1 MIYTNLQKGYSMKT
15 RIALLAA
22 AAFCLG
28 SSIAGTGQEP
38 APNAPDQLNVT
49 INTQQT
55 ADPVS
60 KYVFGSFIEHIG
72 GTIYKSMWA
81 ELLDDRKFW
90 FPITS
95 KEDAVPAGQNA
106 AQRQRMAL
114 RKWRPVGPDEA
125 VALDEDQPFVG
136 DHSPKITLDAS
147 TPHGVK
153 QSGFSLVN
161 GKTYAGRIYL
171 KGTPGT
177 KVTVSLIWGD
187 GAGDKQTAT
196 IPALTAEYKK
206 FPLNFTAKADT
217 SNATLE
223 IAGTGSGN
231 FHIGTVSLMPTDN
244 IQGFRPDTI
253 ALLKAMHSGMWRLP
267 GGNFLSDWNWYEA
280 IGDPDKRPPMFDHAW
295 NQMQVNDVGMDE
307 FMTLCKLIDVDPYV
321 TVNGGFGDS
330 HSAAEEVEYLNG
342 SVNTRLGAL
351 RAKNGHPEPYHIK
364 YWNIGNEPWGTFQM
378 GYTPVKYW
386 VLKNNEFA
394 KAMLKADP
402 SIVLI
407 GSGKML
413 EPMMLRGEER
423 QKYVDNLSGA
433 YLDDIDWT
441 GNMMKYSFGTFQGM
455 AQHWYEGPGR
465 HFDIQKAKSL
475 PANVVTGEAAVA
487 VAPTNSAMVMYE
499 PTTLEYARYAGDII
513 RRHAEEWQGYLDR
526 FPAARDKKIFM
537 SIDEYG
543 YGGGGGGGQRGGGP
557 NLKTALAY
565 GMLLNEWMRHT
576 DSIPM
581 GARTMGTS
589 ALDITP
595 TASTYNTIGLTYKLY
610 GEQFPG
616 TIPVALEGNSPQPAT
631 NPNYADEPKVR
642 SGSPTYPLDVFAA
655 LSPDHKNLVV
665 SVVNATEK
673 DQKLNV
679 NIAGASLTGP
689 GKAWVITGSSL
700 DAVNRVG
707 EPAQVHVSETST
719 ASAPSQLTV
728 APYTVSVYRF
738 PVAAK

>member
-1 MIYTNLQKGYSMKT
+1 MKT
-15 RIALLAA
+15 RIALFAA

-28 SSIAGTGQEP
+28 CSVTAFAQEA
-38 APNAPDQLNVT
+38 APNVPDQLNVT

-72 GTIYKSMWA
+72 GTIYRSMWT

-95 KEDAVPAGQNA
+95 KDEPLPPGQNA
-106 AQRQRMAL
+106 VQRQRMAL

-125 VALDEDQPFVG
+125 VSLDDDQPFVG
-136 DHSPKITLDAS
+136 DHSPKIQLDAS
-147 TPHGVK
+147 TPHGIK
-153 QSGFSLVN
+153 QAGFSVVK
-161 GKTYAGRIYL
+161 GKTYTGRIWL
-171 KGTPGT
+171 KGTPGSRAE
-177 KVTVSLIWGD
+177 VALIWGD
-187 GAGDKQTAT
+187 GASDREIVS
-196 IPALTAEYKK
+196 IPSLTADYKK
-206 FPLNFTAKADT
+206 FPLKFTSKAD
-217 SNATLE
+217 SANAALE

-231 FHIGTVSLMPTDN
+231 FHVGAVSLMPSDN
-244 IQGFRPDTI
+244 IEGFRPDTI
-253 ALLKAMHSGMWRLP
+253 ALLKSLHSGMWRLP
-267 GGNFLSDWNWYEA
+267 GGNFLSDWMWYDA

-295 NQMQVNDVGMDE
+295 NAMQVNDVGMDE

-378 GYTPVKYW
+378 GFTDLKYW
-386 VLKNNEFA
+386 VLKSNEFA

-423 QKYVDNLSGA
+423 VKYVDNLGPA
-433 YLDDIDWT
+433 YGNEIDWT
-441 GNMMKYSFGTFQGM
+441 GGMMAHSFGTFQGM
-455 AQHWYEGPGR
+455 AQHWYEGAGR
-465 HFDIQKAKSL
+465 HFDIQKAKTL
-475 PANVVTGEAAVA
+475 PASTPTGEAAVA
-487 VAPTNSAMVMYE
+487 VAPTNSAMVTYE
-499 PTTLEYARYAGDII
+499 PTTLEYARFAGDII
-513 RRHAEEWQGYLDR
+513 RRYAEEWNGYLDR
-526 FPAARDKKIFM
+526 FPAAKDKKIFL

-543 YGGGGGGGQRGGGP
+543 YGGGGGGGGGRGGP
-557 NLKTALAY
+557 NLKSALAY
-565 GMLLNEWMRHT
+565 GMLLNEWMRHSDYLT
-576 DSIPM
+576 M

-595 TASTYNTIGLTYKLY
+595 TASTYNAIGLIYKMY

-616 TIPVALEGNSPQPAT
+616 TVPVALSGNSPQPAT

-642 SGSPTYPLDVFAA
+642 SGSPTYPLDMFAA
-655 LSPDHKNLVV
+655 LSPDHKTLVV
-665 SVVNATEK
+665 SVVNATDK
-673 DQKLNV
+673 DQKVDMSVTGTKL
-679 NIAGASLTGP
+679 AGAS
-689 GKAWVITGSSL
+689 KAWVMSGSNL
-700 DAVNRVG
+700 DAANRVG
-707 EPAQVHVSETST
+707 EPEQVQVKETSL
-719 ASAPSQLTV
+719 ASAPSSITV
-728 APYTVSVYRF
+728 APYTVSIYRF
-738 PVAAK
+738 AVAAK

>member
-1 MIYTNLQKGYSMKT
+1 MKSKLALFAFA
-15 RIALLAA
+15 ALLLGGVIAVAA
-22 AAFCLG
+22 
-28 SSIAGTGQEP
+28 QET

-49 INTQQT
+49 LNTQQT

-72 GTIYKSMWA
+72 GTIYRSVWA

-95 KEDAVPAGQNA
+95 KEEAPPAGQNA
-106 AQRQRMAL
+106 VQRQRMML
-114 RKWRPVGPDEA
+114 RKWRPVGPDDFVTMDKEN
-125 VALDEDQPFVG
+125 PFVG
-136 DHSPKITLDAS
+136 DQSPSIKLDAS
-147 TPHGVK
+147 TPHGIK
-153 QSGFSLVN
+153 QAGFSLV
-161 GKTYAGRIYL
+161 KDKAYTGRIWL
-171 KGTPGT
+171 KGVPGS

-187 GAGDKQTAT
+187 AAADKQTVT

-206 FPLNFTAKADT
+206 FPLSFTSKANT
-217 SNATLE
+217 ANAGLE
-223 IAGTGSGN
+223 IAGTGSGS
-231 FHIGTVSLMPTDN
+231 FHVGAVSLMPADN

-253 ALLKAMHSGMWRLP
+253 ALLRAMHSGMWRLP
-267 GGNFLSDWNWYEA
+267 GGNFLSDWVWYDA
-280 IGDPDKRPPMFDHAW
+280 IGDIDKRPPMFDHAW
-295 NQMQVNDVGMDE
+295 NAMQVNDVGMDE

-321 TVNGGFGDS
+321 TVNAGFGDS

-364 YWNIGNEPWGTFQM
+364 YWNIGNEPWGASFQM
-378 GYTPVKYW
+378 GWTPLNYW
-386 VLKNNEFA
+386 VLKNNEFY
-394 KAMLKADP
+394 KAMMKADP
-402 SIVLI
+402 TITII

-423 QKYVDNLSGA
+423 VKYVDNLAGA
-433 YLDDIDWT
+433 YGDEIDWT
-441 GNMMKYSFGTFQGM
+441 GGMMKSSFGTFQGM

-465 HFDIQKAKSL
+465 HFDIQKAKAL
-475 PANVVTGEAAVA
+475 PADAQTGGTAVA

-526 FPAARDKKIFM
+526 FPAARDKKIFL
-537 SIDEYG
+537 SIDEYA
-543 YGGGGGGGQRGGGP
+543 YGGLGGASRGGP

-576 DSIPM
+576 DSITM

-595 TASTYNTIGLTYKLY
+595 TASTYNTVGLIYKLY

-616 TIPVALEGNSPQPAT
+616 TIPVALAGNSPQPPT
-631 NPNYADEPKVR
+631 NTNYADEPKVR
-642 SGSPTYPLDVFAA
+642 SGSPTYPLDIFAA
-655 LSPDHKNLVV
+655 LSADKKSLIL

-673 DQKLNV
+673 EQKVNLNV
-679 NIAGASLTGP
+679 TGTKLAGP
-689 GKAWVITGSSL
+689 GKAWILCGTSL
-700 DAVNRVG
+700 DAANRAG
-707 EPAQVHVSETST
+707 EQPQVQVKETSLPDT
-719 ASAPSQLTV
+719 PSSLTV